1 MTEDRPIAPLYNRI
15 YGDVV
20 YWITFA
26 CCIVSLVGPM
36 ASVIWPENN
45 AMNPYF
51 TYALIFEG
59 MTGVEIWMTLYGDWP
74 WLHKVWWDNFFT
86 GDGFTMFG
94 MVIGCT
100 VAFWALIPTIPALA
114 REKLWIYVLF
124 SLFVMFMILLSASGI
139 FEVGG

>member
-1 MTEDRPIAPLYNRI
+1 MTEDRPSVPIYNVV

-26 CCIVSLVGPM
+26 TCIISLVGPM
-36 ASVIWPENN
+36 FAVLFPEKTV
-45 AMNPYF
+45 MNPYF

-59 MTGVEIWMTLYGDWP
+59 MTGSEIWAALYGEFP
-74 WLHKVWWDNFFT
+74 WLHRIWWEHFFT

-100 VAFWALIPTIPALA
+100 VALWALIPTIFALA
-114 REKLWIYVLF
+114 KEGLYIYILF
-124 SLFVMFMILLSASGI
+124 SIFVMIMILLSASGLI
-139 FEVGG
+139 AIE